1 MPTKSHV
8 FFLLLIAW
16 TPFALG
22 GCGSATAAN
31 GKAVVRFA
39 IWGSYEEWQ
48 MWKQLCRE
56 FEERNPHVKVKLEY
70 LPDNYEVKMKVLMA
84 ADMCPDVMCMQ
95 DEPFQMYCLKDKF
108 EDLTPYL
115 QEAGKDWMPDKFLPT
130 SLEVFRFNRTGR
142 QMGLPW
148 DGGGIIVYY
157 NKRLFREA
165 GIPYPDG
172 SWTWD
177 DFLNVAR
184 KLTKDKDNDGRI
196 DQFGFQ
202 MTQWWGYLEIWIW
215 GAGGKFFDAEDTRI
229 GGMTRAAPL
238 RCILDSPAA
247 IRGLQFYQDLRYKH
261 HVAPLPA
268 EFTQMGE
275 DVPFMTGRIAMKFNG
290 PWGMPFLRQTENLE
304 WDVAPM
310 PIGPTGR
317 VTRCS
322 WDGVAMFKG
331 SKFKREAWKLIEF
344 IVGERGQTIIAE
356 SGRGVPARAS
366 VARSKAFIRDDTPQH
381 EEHFVDAVEYQRI
394 QPITELWT
402 EMDPIMQREQ
412 DKFMLGKQD
421 AKATAERMEK
431 DVNEIFSIH
440 EGHEETRRTKP

>member
-1 MPTKSHV
+1 MLNKSHV
-8 FFLLLIAW
+8 LFLLLMLW
-16 TPFALG
+16 TPLALN
-22 GCGSATAAN
+22 GCGSAGAAN
-31 GKAVVRFA
+31 DKTVVRFS
-39 IWGSYEEWQ
+39 IWGSYEEWE
-48 MWKQLCRE
+48 MWQRLCRE
-56 FEERNPHVKVKLEY
+56 FEAKNPTIKVKLEY
-70 LPDNYEVKMKVLMA
+70 LPANYEDKIKVLMA
-84 ADMCPDVMCMQ
+84 ADMCPDVMSMQ
-95 DEPFQMYCLKDKF
+95 DEPFQMYSLKDKF

-115 QEAGKDWMPDKFLPT
+115 QAAGKNWTPDKFLPT

-157 NKRLFREA
+157 NKKLFREA

-172 SWTWD
+172 SWTWAE
-177 DFLNVAR
+177 FLDIAR
-184 KLTKDKDNDGRI
+184 KLTIDKDNDGRI

-215 GAGGKFFDAEDTRI
+215 GAGGKFFDAENTRI

-238 RCILDSPAA
+238 RCTLHSPEA
-247 IRGLQFYQDLRYKH
+247 IRGMQFYQDLRFKH
-261 HVAPLPA
+261 HVAPQPA

-310 PIGPTGR
+310 PIAPTGR
-317 VTRCS
+317 ATRCS
-322 WDGVAMFKG
+322 WDGVAMFKN
-331 SKFKREAWKLIEF
+331 SKMKQEAWKLIEF

-366 VARSKAFIRDDTPQH
+366 VARSQAFIREDTPQH
-381 EEHFVDAVEYQRI
+381 EEHFVDAVNYQRI
-394 QPITELWT
+394 QPITELWN
-402 EMDPIMQREQ
+402 EMDQIMQREQ
-412 DKFMLGKQD
+412 DKFLLGNQD
-421 AKATAERMEK
+421 ARATAERMEK

-440 EGHEETRRTKP
+440 EGH